1 MKNNAFAF
9 EGEKTQ
15 RRRKENCKT
24 IFFDRNSFGMSVNH
38 SIGKDKEKTC
48 SKGID
53 LSIDL

>member
-15 RRRKENCKT
+15 RQRKENCKT

-38 SIGKDKEKTC
+38 SIGKDKEQTS

>member
-1 MKNNAFAF
+1 MLLRGKKLN
-9 EGEKTQ
+9 GKEK
-15 RRRKENCKT
+15 KIAKP
-24 IFFDRNSFGMSVNH
+24 FFDRNSFGMSVNH